1 MQRLLLKGALL
12 SVSLVLTATSSIA
25 ICLPTFSQ
33 MYPVEQSSIELL
45 IPIPSLAVMIMML
58 LTDKISSVIGKK
70 RTVQLGLII
79 IAVSAFIS
87 ASAFNYEIMLLS
99 RIILGVG
106 LGLCNALAVSL
117 IAEFFTGD
125 ECATMMGIRNACE
138 GLGQSI
144 LTFIA
149 GLLFLL
155 SWRNVFFIYLAA
167 IPILLLFSAFVP
179 NDKPRAKE
187 EKAAEDAQTQKSSF
201 ALPWHAIPHCF
212 VCLLAVLVL
221 VGFFIKLFPM
231 ASLKGIDAAPE
242 KLNNVMAILSFT
254 SMIGGCL
261 FGLFFSKLKFFSF
274 PASLVLTACACF
286 WVSVAE
292 SYGSLLCSY
301 ILYGFCYP
309 LVISYLFN
317 MIGTLSTGKFSAT
330 VVTSWLIIGCNL
342 GGILSPFVFNFIT
355 NITGSV
361 VMTTFDIFGVVFLI
375 IAAISF
381 ILKSRFVV
389 NNGEANADANA

>member
-12 SVSLVLTATSSIA
+12 SVSLILTATSSIA
-25 ICLPTFSQ
+25 ICLPTFTE
-33 MYPVEQSSIELL
+33 MFPVDRSSIELL

-58 LTDKISSVIGKK
+58 LTDKISSLIGKK
-70 RTVQLGLII
+70 RTVQLGLVI
-79 IAVSAFIS
+79 IAASAFIS
-87 ASAFNYEIMLLS
+87 ASAFNYEMMLFS
-99 RIILGVG
+99 RIVLGVG

-138 GLGQSI
+138 GLGQAI
-144 LTFIA
+144 LTFTA

-167 IPILLLFSAFVP
+167 IPILIMFSAFVP
-179 NDKPRAKE
+179 NDKPKSKE
-187 EKAAEDAQTQKSSF
+187 IAENQGEAENKEAAAPEKSSF
-201 ALPWHAIPHCF
+201 SLPWHAVPHCLI
-212 VCLLAVLVL
+212 CLLAVLVL
-221 VGFFIKLFPM
+221 VGYFIKLFEM
-231 ASLKGIDAAPE
+231 AGLKGIEASPD
-242 KLNNVMAILSFT
+242 KLNNVMATLSFT

-261 FGLFFSKLKFFSF
+261 FGLFFSKLKFLSF
-274 PASLVLTACACF
+274 PFSLVLTACACF
-286 WVSVAE
+286 WVSIAE
-292 SYGSLLCSY
+292 SYTSLLGSY

-342 GGILSPFVFNFIT
+342 GGIVSPYAFSFVT
-355 NITGSV
+355 NMTGSV
-361 VMTTFDIFGVVFLI
+361 MTSFVVFGCIFVLI
-375 IAAISF
+375 AVISF
-381 ILKSRFVV
+381 ITKKHFLV
-389 NNGEANADANA
+389 NN